1 MTYEYIR
8 YEVEDPV
15 ATITLDRP
23 EKLNALT
30 YPMLAEIR
38 QAVDGAAAD
47 PAVVGIVITGNGR
60 GFCAGL
66 DSAALAEVTSTGG
79 ANRAATGA
87 GELPGLFSY
96 FLRTPKPIVGAVN
109 GVAAGG
115 GLVLAAMCD
124 VRLAATTASFTTI
137 FLKRGLIAE
146 HGMTWVLPRVLGPGR
161 ALDLL
166 WTSERIDAARALE
179 VGLVEYVFEAEKL
192 VGEAKQYIRRIAAS
206 SAPRTIAETK
216 ELVYRHMGTGY
227 EEALREADTVQWA
240 AVARPDATEGAR
252 ALLEKREPQFERLGR

>member
-1 MTYEYIR
+1 MTYEFIR
-8 YEVEDPV
+8 YEVQDPV

-30 YPMLAEIR
+30 YPMLAELR
-38 QAVDGAAAD
+38 DAVDRAALD
-47 PAVVGIVITGNGR
+47 RAVVGIVVTGSGR

-66 DSAALAEVTSTGG
+66 DSAALAEVTRTGG
-79 ANRAATGA
+79 ADRGA
-87 GELPGLFSY
+87 PAEGDLPGLFSY
-96 FLRTPKPIVGAVN
+96 FLRVPKPIVAAVN

-124 VRLAATTASFTTI
+124 VRVAATTASFTTI

-146 HGMTWVLPRVLGPGR
+146 HGMTWLLPRMLGPGR

-166 WTSERIDAARALE
+166 WTSERVDAARALE
-179 VGLVEYVFEAEKL
+179 VGLVEYVVEAQRL
-192 VGEAKQYIRRIAAS
+192 LDEAKDYVRRVAANA
-206 SAPRTIAETK
+206 APRTIAETK
-216 ELVYRHMGTGY
+216 ELVYRHMGLGY
-227 EEALREADTVQWA
+227 DEALREADRVQWA

-252 ALLEKREPQFERLGR
+252 ALLEKREPQFERVGR